1 MVPVILS
8 IDAAAVGDAAESYKG
23 LKFSNGPF
31 LKPPFNV
38 RSETPGN
45 NHLYILC
52 VSSGFLENFLY
63 GFTGLRLTDQ
73 GLKPVYAPVLPPAWK
88 SITIKNAKPDG
99 QSYDFVVSR
108 DEAGKVQLERR
119 PAAL

>member
-1 MVPVILS
+1 MPFSPRVSRP
-8 IDAAAVGDAAESYKG
+8 ESG
-23 LKFSNGPF
+23 ATVANCRRCCL
-31 LKPPFNV
+31 
-38 RSETPGN
+38 
-45 NHLYILC
+45 LYT
-52 VSSGFLENFLY
+52 S
-63 GFTGLRLTDQ
+63 DQ

>member
-1 MVPVILS
+1 M
-8 IDAAAVGDAAESYKG
+8 
-23 LKFSNGPF
+23 
-31 LKPPFNV
+31 

-73 GLKPVYAPVLPPAWK
+73 GLTAVYPPILPSAWK
-88 SITIKNAKPDG
+88 SVTIKGVKLHG
-99 QSYDFVVSR
+99 QSYDYVIIR
-108 DEAGKVQLERR
+108 DEAGNVQLEKR
-119 PAAL
+119 AATV